1 MVIGVD
7 ARLPMTGVC
16 RSDQGN
22 MRKSSSALY
31 VSRRVAAGM
40 ALLLL
45 GGLGARA
52 HGQQPAE
59 PSDINPVNGEV
70 VYLIDQA
77 SGLQADLN
85 GGSTSAGAN
94 LLLETRSFTSLTQ
107 RWALTRVGS
116 AWVISN
122 LSDGLCLDASSGSGG
137 TSTVQNPCAPASTT
151 QQWTLNAT
159 SNGYVTLTNSGTG
172 LLLDAS
178 GTAADAQLVQTAEAE
193 TATQSQQWLLRPVFF
208 RGVDNALLEKQE
220 EERATAGLPW
230 WQDAGQA
237 EDVLAILKDHG
248 VNLVRVRPTS
258 APPYS
263 TLTLNGSSGI
273 PATCTGNGCYA
284 ETDAVDLDLAKRAK
298 QLGMAVELTVLFDGG
313 SSNAIPGAW
322 SSDSLTQ
329 AETDLYNYV
338 KAEVE
343 AYRSAGAMPDMVT
356 IGNEVDTGF
365 LGSLGSP
372 TGSNFGPFAAL
383 EKQGMQAVLDAASDT
398 SLGPALPPPLRC
410 IHITPAW
417 DLTNFFGYVNSNGI
431 PYDAMCQSYYPFDH
445 GPLTAAQASAAN
457 PNNQPVEQTA
467 LTNAATTIGKPIFV
481 IEAAEHYEGGFE
493 AADPWY
499 PETMAGQRQFFI
511 DLTSVLRGL
520 PNHLGMGLEYWD
532 PAGVNIPGSGGY
544 TNGDG
549 ATDATYVWNGL
560 TLFDNADTSGSSQ
573 SSAPTYSAV
582 LEGVDALG
590 GRLDP
595 TLAYKLV
602 NLANG
607 QVLGATGSA
616 ALGTAADS
624 GVESPAQQWTISSNG
639 DGTFQ
644 IANGNTS
651 SGPAVLDGGGSTT
664 AGSTVGVA
672 AASTGS
678 ATQAWNLLSAGNG
691 TYAIVNKLSGL
702 VLAAGSG
709 IEQTAASSANT
720 DWITPA
726 SQAQQWQIV
735 PVYLSSG
742 TVSAPPS
749 FSLAGTPSSLTLSAG
764 GSGTVNLT
772 LTPVG
777 GYAGTITMSCTT
789 TLANVGCTFSP
800 SSYMADGSN
809 TVLTGTVAI
818 ASSGSATLAQPEFG
832 GGRGGFTAAM
842 VWVLPVGLLVVLAR
856 RRKDGRLGLMVLGA
870 LLVLATG
877 VTACSGGGGSGSGGG
892 GGGGSQPVTGTVT
905 VTAAGSAGNVMQT
918 LNVTVTV
925 E

>member
-1 MVIGVD
+1 MKKRSFVHCRGRAVFGL
-7 ARLPMTGVC
+7 ALTLVLPMGAGV
-16 RSDQGN
+16 R
-22 MRKSSSALY
+22 AL
-31 VSRRVAAGM
+31 
-40 ALLLL
+40 
-45 GGLGARA
+45 
-52 HGQQPAE
+52 GQQPAE

-77 SGLQADLN
+77 SGLEADLN
-85 GGSTSAGAN
+85 NGSTTAGDK

-116 AWVISN
+116 AWAISN
-122 LSDGLCLDASSGSGG
+122 LSDGLCLDASTGAGG
-137 TSTVQNPCAPASTT
+137 TTTVQNACAPAPAT
-151 QQWTLNAT
+151 QQWTLTAT
-159 SNGYVTLTNSGTG
+159 ADGYATVTNRGTG

-178 GTAADAQLVQTAEAE
+178 GTAAGATLTQTAASG
-193 TATQSQQWLLRPVFF
+193 TATQSQQWLLRPAFF
-208 RGVDNALLEKQE
+208 RGVDNGLLEKQE
-220 EERATAGLPW
+220 EERAAAGVPW

-237 EDVLAILKDHG
+237 GDVLAILKNHG

-258 APPYS
+258 APPYA
-263 TLTLNGSSGI
+263 TLGLNGSSGI

-298 QLGMAVELTVLFDGG
+298 QQGMAVELTLLFDGG
-313 SSNAIPGAW
+313 SSDAIPGAW

-398 SLGPALPPPLRC
+398 SLGPALPAPLRC

-445 GPLTAAQASAAN
+445 GPLTAAQASASN

-467 LTNAATTIGKPIFV
+467 LTNAATSIGKPIFV
-481 IEAAEHYEGGFE
+481 IEAAEHYESGFE

-499 PETMAGQRQFFI
+499 AETMAGQRQFFI
-511 DLTSVLRGL
+511 DLTGVLKGL
-520 PNHLGMGLEYWD
+520 PNHLGMGLEDWD
-532 PAGVNIPGSGGY
+532 PAGVNLPKSGGY

-549 ATDATYVWNGL
+549 TTDATYVWNGL

-582 LEGVDALG
+582 LEAVDALG
-590 GRLDP
+590 GRVDP
-595 TLAYKLV
+595 TLSYKLV
-602 NLANG
+602 NVASG
-607 QVLGATGSA
+607 QVLETVGTGT
-616 ALGTAADS
+616 LGTVADS
-624 GVESPAQQWTISSNG
+624 GVESPAEQWAITSDG

-644 IANGNTS
+644 IANEN
-651 SGPAVLDGGGSTT
+651 SGSGQLVLDGGGSTT
-664 AGSTVGVA
+664 AGSTVGA
-672 AASTGS
+672 AASSSGS
-678 ATQAWNLLSAGNG
+678 ATQAWNILTTGNG
-691 TYAIVNKLSGL
+691 TWALVNKLSGL
-702 VLAAGSG
+702 VLATGGSA
-709 IEQTAASSANT
+709 IEQLAPTSANA

-726 SQAQQWQIV
+726 SQAEQWQIV

-742 TVSAPPS
+742 TVVGTPPS
-749 FSLAGTPSSLTLSAG
+749 FSLAGTPSSLTLSAS

-777 GYAGTITMSCTT
+777 GYAGTIKMSCTS

-800 SSYMADGSN
+800 SSYTADGSN
-809 TVLTGTVAI
+809 TVLTGTVAM
-818 ASSGSATLAQPEFG
+818 ASSGSALARPVWDG
-832 GGRGGFTAAM
+832 GGPQLAWM
-842 VWVLPVGLLVVLAR
+842 LLPVGLLAVGAR
-856 RRKDGRLGLMVLGA
+856 RRRGGSLVLLA
-870 LLVLATG
+870 LLLSCAVSL
-877 VTACSGGGGSGSGGG
+877 TACSGGGGSGGGG
-892 GGGGSQPVTGTVT
+892 GGGGGTTPVTGTVT
-905 VTAAGSAGNVMQT
+905 LTAAGSTGNVTQSMT
-918 LNVTVTV
+918 VTVTV